1 MFASFNG
8 IEVDFFTRNY
18 YGLSKVLQ
26 LIFSWADCSKALA
39 NSAKPAL
46 RSLFAMY

>member
-1 MFASFNG
+1 MMRNMFASFNG

-26 LIFSWADCSKALA
+26 LI
-39 NSAKPAL
+39 
-46 RSLFAMY
+46 Y